1 MTPKKYRSAIFS
13 SNFPLRISSKASAQ
27 DEWKLSSRAA
37 AAELKNCEMSAAVS
51 AELCDQLRETLK
63 TMRSEYAEDV
73 FQTCSESDG
82 W

>member
-1 MTPKKYRSAIFS
+1 VTPKKYRPAIEILG
-13 SNFPLRISSKASAQ
+13 FPISSKASAQ

-37 AAELKNCEMSAAVS
+37 NAELKNCEMSAAVS

-73 FQTCSESDG
+73 LKHVQNRMDG
-82 W
+82 EE